1 MLYGTMKVAIGGPLK
16 LAFRP
21 WVEGLENVPAE
32 GPAILASNHLSFSDS
47 FFLPA
52 VLDRKVTFI
61 AKAEYFTT
69 PGVKGRMT
77 AAFFKGVGQ
86 LPVDRSGARGAGE
99 AAIRSGIEVL
109 ERGELFGIYPE
120 GTRSPDGRLYRGKPG
135 GLARVALATGAPV
148 LPVAMIDTEKIQ
160 PPGQVV
166 PKLMRPGIRIGKPL
180 DFTRY
185 QGMEHDRFVLRAVTD
200 EVMYEIMK
208 LSGQE
213 YVDMY
218 ATAMKRQLAEAAKAE
233 KEAEKAEREA
243 EKAHRAAVAR
253 ADKEQAEKLRA
264 AMEQAD
270 RKETGDRPSGSRAR
284 HAPGEWGN
292 MARRDTVMRMSV
304 EQPLWRALTGYRVL
318 TMIYAIGLF
327 ASAHDEFTRP
337 WLAVAYFAVLGA
349 WTLATLPRVAS
360 AAACTKPFLAAD
372 LTVALTGILLT
383 PVADAAER
391 VHDGGPTLPS
401 IWTAGSVLAFAI
413 KGGWRW
419 AALASTLVAVA
430 NLVERGNP
438 ARDTVH
444 NVVLVWVASIAI
456 GYVVEVARAS
466 ERTLA
471 RALEIEAATRERERL
486 ARDIHDGVLQVL
498 AMVQRRG
505 AVIGGEAAELGRMA
519 GEQEVALR
527 TLVSGGLVPASRAS
541 EDAAQGAVVRTVE
554 EDGPGDG
561 GPGDGGPVDLRSL
574 LAPHAGSRVS
584 LAEPGAPVLLVPG
597 PRARWPPPS
606 APPWTTSAG
615 TPGSR
620 PAPGSWS
627 RTNRTR

>member
-160 PPGQVV
+160 PPGQVM

-218 ATAMKRQLAEAAKAE
+218 ATAMKRQLTEAAKAE

-264 AMEQAD
+264 ALEQTD
-270 RKETGDRPSGSRAR
+270 RKETG
-284 HAPGEWGN
+284 
-292 MARRDTVMRMSV
+292 
-304 EQPLWRALTGYRVL
+304 
-318 TMIYAIGLF
+318 
-327 ASAHDEFTRP
+327 
-337 WLAVAYFAVLGA
+337 
-349 WTLATLPRVAS
+349 
-360 AAACTKPFLAAD
+360 
-372 LTVALTGILLT
+372 
-383 PVADAAER
+383 
-391 VHDGGPTLPS
+391 GP
-401 IWTAGSVLAFAI
+401 
-413 KGGWRW
+413 
-419 AALASTLVAVA
+419 
-430 NLVERGNP
+430 
-438 ARDTVH
+438 
-444 NVVLVWVASIAI
+444 
-456 GYVVEVARAS
+456 S
-466 ERTLA
+466 ER
-471 RALEIEAATRERERL
+471 
-486 ARDIHDGVLQVL
+486 
-498 AMVQRRG
+498 
-505 AVIGGEAAELGRMA
+505 
-519 GEQEVALR
+519 
-527 TLVSGGLVPASRAS
+527 
-541 EDAAQGAVVRTVE
+541 
-554 EDGPGDG
+554 
-561 GPGDGGPVDLRSL
+561 
-574 LAPHAGSRVS
+574 
-584 LAEPGAPVLLVPG
+584 
-597 PRARWPPPS
+597 
-606 APPWTTSAG
+606 
-615 TPGSR
+615 
-620 PAPGSWS
+620 
-627 RTNRTR
+627 